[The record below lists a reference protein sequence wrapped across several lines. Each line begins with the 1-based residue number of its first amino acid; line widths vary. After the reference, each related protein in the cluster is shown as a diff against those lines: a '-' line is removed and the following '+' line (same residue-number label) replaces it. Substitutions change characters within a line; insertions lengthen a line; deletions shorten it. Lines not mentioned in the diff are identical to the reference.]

1 MENIQ
6 NNITLIKDLAE
17 KYANCMESY
26 DEIVENCK
34 NVVFTKDKKSS
45 LSLYGMFIPDD
56 KMTPLI
62 GNYEGRIIKDESK
75 RDFKYYFDNNNRI
88 IMTERYS
95 KGSIIDILFYYYYDD
110 HIDIVRYLYY
120 KNVLYSVGR
129 IEYVDGKISRFIESH
144 DLYFEVSYE
153 ELVFNK
159 DDDTT
164 VQQNTY
170 WDIIGI
176 KKFRTKS
183 IQIRKK

>member
-95 KGSIIDILFYYYYDD
+95 EGSIIDILFYYYYDD
-110 HIDIVRYLYY
+110 HIDIAIYSPD
-120 KNVLYSVGR
+120 KNKVIVVDR
-129 IEYVDGKISRFIESH
+129 IEYVDGKISRFIESQ
-144 DLYFEVSYE
+144 DLFPEVSYE

-164 VQQNTY
+164 VQQNGY
-170 WDIIGI
+170 WDILGM

-183 IQIRKK
+183 IQIRK

>member
-6 NNITLIKDLAE
+6 NNITLINDLAE
-17 KYANCMESY
+17 KYANCMDSY
-26 DEIVENCK
+26 DEIVKNCK
-34 NVVFTKDKKSS
+34 NVVFTKDKKF
-45 LSLYGMFIPDD
+45 SLYGMFIPDD
-56 KMTPLI
+56 KMTILTCK
-62 GNYEGRIIKDESK
+62 YEGRIIKDESK

-110 HIDIVRYLYY
+110 HIGIVRYLYY

-170 WDIIGI
+170 WNLLGT
-176 KKFRTKS
+176 KEFRTKS
-183 IQIRKK
+183 IQIRK

>member
-17 KYANCMESY
+17 KYANCMDNY
-26 DEIVENCK
+26 DEIVKNCK
-34 NVVFTKDKKSS
+34 NVVFTKNKKF
-45 LSLYGMFIPDD
+45 SLYGMFIPDD
-56 KMTPLI
+56 KMTILTCK
-62 GNYEGRIIKDESK
+62 YEGRIIKDESK

-95 KGSIIDILFYYYYDD
+95 EGSIIDILFYYYYDD
-110 HIDIVRYLYY
+110 HIDIVRYSPN
-120 KNVLYSVGR
+120 KNKVIVVDR
-129 IEYVDGKISRFIESH
+129 IEYVDDKISRFIESQ
-144 DLYFEVSYE
+144 DLFPEVSYE

-164 VQQNTY
+164 VQQNGY
-170 WDIIGI
+170 WDILGM

-183 IQIRKK
+183 IQIRK